1 MSAWIIA
8 SLILATVLLLVT
20 PVASTWQ
27 LPGRLP
33 AAVESGFSAAPLPV
47 SQHISPP
54 PVSARNIFIM
64 DRPSKSVL
72 LAQNADQQIFPASTT
87 KMMTALVAL
96 DHFQLAETIT
106 VTQAYKIGQVV
117 GFKPGESLT
126 VEQLLY
132 ALLVQSGNDAAEI
145 LAENFPGGRSAF
157 VAAMNQKARDIHLTN
172 THFVN
177 PTGVDEAGLY
187 STAADL
193 ARLADVALRQPTFAK
208 IVATEN
214 AVISTHVLTNVNQLL
229 GKIPGVLGVK
239 TGYTEGA
246 GQALVT
252 LVQRNDHP
260 VILAVLESKD
270 RFADSAALIDWVY
283 SNWRWENP
291 AGQTGRTGDTSGQ

>member
-8 SLILATVLLLVT
+8 SLILAAVLLLVT
-20 PVASTWQ
+20 PIASTFQ
-27 LPGRLP
+27 LPGSRLP

-54 PVSARNIFIM
+54 SVSARNIFIM
-64 DRPSKSVL
+64 DRASKSVL
-72 LAQNADQQIFPASTT
+72 LSQNADQQIFPASTT

-96 DHFQLAETIT
+96 DHYQLADTVT
-106 VTQAYKIGQVV
+106 VTQEYKIGQYV
-117 GFKPGESLT
+117 GFKPGETLT

-145 LAENFPGGRSAF
+145 LAEGYSGGRSAF
-157 VAAMNQKARDIHLTN
+157 ISAMNAKAGAIHLTN
-172 THFVN
+172 TQFSN
-177 PTGVDEAGLY
+177 PTGIDEAGHH

-239 TGYTEGA
+239 TGFTEGA

-252 LVQRNDHP
+252 LVERNDHP

-283 SNWRWENP
+283 ANFRWQNLP
-291 AGQTGRTGDTSGQ
+291 AGQAVDTSSQ

>member
-1 MSAWIIA
+1 M
-8 SLILATVLLLVT
+8 LVT

-27 LPGRLP
+27 IPGKSP
-33 AAVESGFSAAPLPV
+33 VTIESGLSPASLPV
-47 SQHISPP
+47 SQHIPP
-54 PVSARNIFIM
+54 PTVSARNIFII
-64 DRPSKSVL
+64 DRLSKSVL
-72 LAQNADQQIFPASTT
+72 FSLNADQQIYPASTT

-96 DHFQLAETIT
+96 DNYQLANTVT
-106 VTQAYKIGQVV
+106 VTQDYKIGQYV
-117 GFKPGESLT
+117 GFQPGEILT

-145 LAENFPGGRSAF
+145 LAENYPGRDSLPAGRQAF
-157 VAAMNQKARDIHLTN
+157 IDVMNQKAQDIHLTN

-177 PTGVDEAGLY
+177 PTGIDEEGHY
-187 STAADL
+187 SSAADL
-193 ARLADVALRQPTFAK
+193 ARLADIALRQPTFSK

-239 TGYTEGA
+239 TGFTEGA

-252 LVQRNDHP
+252 LVDRNGHP

-270 RFADSAALIDWVY
+270 RFTESAALIDWVY
-283 SNWRWENP
+283 ANFKWQSLP
-291 AGQTGRTGDTSGQ
+291 ANQAADTLGQ